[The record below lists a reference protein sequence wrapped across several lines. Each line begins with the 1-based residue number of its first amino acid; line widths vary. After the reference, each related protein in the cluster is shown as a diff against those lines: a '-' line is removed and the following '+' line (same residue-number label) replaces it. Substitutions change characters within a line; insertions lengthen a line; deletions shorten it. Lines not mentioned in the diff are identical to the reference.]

1 MCAKKVPNL
10 GGELIN
16 MVSYRKRGNVWQFEI
31 SFKDANGNYRKL
43 RKSGFRIKSEAIS
56 AASYVQVNN
65 PKLTTYLRGQQS
77 LLKYYQNWIKLY
89 KENIVSDITYMKYVS
104 TAKHISK
111 LFGDTKLIDITKTMY
126 QEKLNIFAKT
136 HAKRTVSG
144 LHKYIRA
151 CLLDAL
157 DENIIP
163 TDPTRKAVITGKPSV
178 ENKKALNYNEWRK
191 LISNINY
198 LDPSEMMIYIAA
210 VTGMRY
216 AEVAGITRDAI
227 DFSNQTISIN
237 KTWDYK
243 YRTGFKKTKTAASVR
258 IVTVDTN
265 TISVLK
271 QYLSFNS
278 VDDFHPIFLVNHRI
292 LVSAQIN
299 QVLKSKLK
307 ELSLPAITFHALR
320 HTHASV
326 LLYKGVSVLSVS
338 KRLGHS
344 NVTTTQSTYLH
355 IIKELEAQD
364 QSQIIKIIGLVDH

>member
-1 MCAKKVPNL
+1 MFARC
-10 GGELIN
+10 
-16 MVSYRKRGNVWQFEI
+16 I
-31 SFKDANGNYRKL
+31 S
-43 RKSGFRIKSEAIS
+43 
-56 AASYVQVNN
+56 
-65 PKLTTYLRGQQS
+65 
-77 LLKYYQNWIKLY
+77 
-89 KENIVSDITYMKYVS
+89 
-104 TAKHISK
+104 
-111 LFGDTKLIDITKTMY
+111 
-126 QEKLNIFAKT
+126 
-136 HAKRTVSG
+136 
-144 LHKYIRA
+144 
-151 CLLDAL
+151 
-157 DENIIP
+157 ENIIP

-278 VDDFHPIFLVNHRI
+278 VDDFRPIFLVNHRI
-292 LVSAQIN
+292 LVSTQIN

-307 ELSLPAITFHALR
+307 ELNLPAITFHALR